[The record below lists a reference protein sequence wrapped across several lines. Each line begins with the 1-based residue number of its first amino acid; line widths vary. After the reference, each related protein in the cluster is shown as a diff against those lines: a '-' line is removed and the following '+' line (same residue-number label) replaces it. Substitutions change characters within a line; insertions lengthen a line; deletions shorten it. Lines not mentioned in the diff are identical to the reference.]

1 MDLAEETSRW
11 RRGREAARRRMSLF
25 SKKVLWDSLVRLSPI
40 ALFSNPVMLLVEIT
54 FFIVAVMAIYPQ
66 GFVGVASPSERLFY
80 FEVAVIV
87 LITVWFRHLSDSLQD
102 PQV

>member
-11 RRGREAARRRMSLF
+11 LRGREAARRRMSLF
-25 SKKVLWDSLVRLSPI
+25 SKRVLWDSLVRLSPI

-54 FFIVAVMAIYPQ
+54 FFIVAVMAVYPQ

-80 FEVAVIV
+80 VEVAAIL
-87 LITVWFRHLSDSLQD
+87 LITVWFSTLSDSL
-102 PQV
+102 